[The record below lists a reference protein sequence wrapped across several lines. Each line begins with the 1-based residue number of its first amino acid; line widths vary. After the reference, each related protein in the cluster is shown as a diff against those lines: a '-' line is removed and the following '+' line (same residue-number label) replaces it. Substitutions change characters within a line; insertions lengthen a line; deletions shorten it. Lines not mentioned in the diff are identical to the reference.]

1 MFTTVISTVKIPNM
15 SGNANKY
22 PSRVSVVDPDDRPPN
37 QPCEREEYEKKQRK
51 QRAELILAQHD
62 LLIRY
67 AVENQLSIPQT
78 RQYFRKVALG
88 IPTAPVIKNW
98 FPN

>member
-1 MFTTVISTVKIPNM
+1 MFSTIISSAQIPDM

-22 PSRVSVVDPDDRPPN
+22 PSRVSVVDHHDRLPN
-37 QPCEREEYEKKQRK
+37 QPCTREEYEKKQRK
-51 QRAELILAQHD
+51 QRAEMILAQYD
-62 LLIRY
+62 LLMRY